1 MSDHKTPDND
11 KPDIVPPA
19 PAELPPAPEPP
30 GIPADPGPA
39 ETPPPPDVP
48 EDPPVAPDHDRP
60 QSPPEIIP
68 PQESLTRELSP
79 ADAGTN
85 VIDFNAW
92 RRDMALA

>member
-1 MSDHKTPDND
+1 MSDND
-11 KPDIVPPA
+11 KPDSITPDTPT
-19 PAELPPAPEPP
+19 ELPPAPEPP

-48 EDPPVAPDHDRP
+48 EDPPVVPDHDRP

-68 PQESLTRELSP
+68 PQENLTRELGP
-79 ADAGTN
+79 N
-85 VIDFNAW
+85 VVDFNAW